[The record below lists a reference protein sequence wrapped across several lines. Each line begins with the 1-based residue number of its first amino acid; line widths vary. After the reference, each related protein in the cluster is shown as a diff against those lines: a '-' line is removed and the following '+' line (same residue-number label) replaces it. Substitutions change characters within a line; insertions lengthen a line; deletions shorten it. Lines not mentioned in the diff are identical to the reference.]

1 MYRPKHVEFH
11 LKLGIIKFWY
21 TLASCWGFH
30 CKNHLYVIWTRY
42 MTTNLISFIHYTK
55 KGLCIFP
62 FLWPFISYSLH
73 EYFVILSYNIWNLFE
88 RKSCASP
95 FKLNR
100 NLLIVFRLEQFTHN
114 GTWYYGKII
123 TRDYLSI
130 TFWLLNKLKWNEI
143 KKKFSS
149 FCLQLQDKWTLHNLF
164 ACFTFFVLYS
174 AFRVTVALDNL

>member
-1 MYRPKHVEFH
+1 MILILNESIEYWWIPLSKQWVAYFKIWWSTHPYF
-11 LKLGIIKFWY
+11 
-21 TLASCWGFH
+21 
-30 CKNHLYVIWTRY
+30 IWTRY
-42 MTTNLISFIHYTK
+42 KTTNLISFIHFIK

-95 FKLNR
+95 SKLNR

-143 KKKFSS
+143 KKSS
-149 FCLQLQDKWTLHNLF
+149 LHSVCSYKINELF
-164 ACFTFFVLYS
+164 IICSLVLLVVLYS